1 VFCFLVCKK
10 KLFFRADG
18 VLGNEVSKICQK
30 LTTPFLAMYPGRN
43 EKRER
48 TFDVAARHRAAIIFD
63 QNKTNPI
70 EKPFVL
76 MELWNFYW
84 KHHHIDWIH
93 C

>member
-1 VFCFLVCKK
+1 VY
-10 KLFFRADG
+10 A
-18 VLGNEVSKICQK
+18 E
-30 LTTPFLAMYPGRN
+30 RN
-43 EKRER
+43 GKRDR
-48 TFDVAARHRAAIIFD
+48 TFDVAARYRAAIISD

-84 KHHHIDWIH
+84 KHHHIDWVH

>member
-1 VFCFLVCKK
+1 M
-10 KLFFRADG
+10 
-18 VLGNEVSKICQK
+18 LGNEVSKICQK
-30 LTTPFLAMYPGRN
+30 LTTPFLTVYPGRN

-76 MELWNFYW
+76 MELWNFY
-84 KHHHIDWIH
+84 
-93 C
+93 